1 MANHFDLTD
10 LQLIVNI
17 GDASSLTR
25 GAEKSHLSLPAASN
39 RVKNLEEHFGTRLF
53 HRNSQGVTLTP
64 SGDAFLR
71 HARLVLRQ
79 IEHLRGDIHEYAR
92 GIKGQVRMMA
102 NTTAMTEFMPGVLS
116 RYLAAHPDVTVELR
130 ERLSYLIVKAVSEGS
145 ADIGIVAGRP
155 AASDLEFLPYQEDR
169 LVLVTPENHPLGV
182 LDEVSFADTMSYE
195 YVGLSEWSAIHAFL
209 IQAANSIGHPFRFR
223 VEVSN
228 FETVCRMIELRNV
241 MHKDSTSNSSGL
253 PMNGLSANCMSVFVI
268 LINYPVLPENSS
280 ICLYRMF
287 LSKWLLLR
295 HRRAKNHERSAESNR
310 IGVEQC
316 RKNQGVFGVVQASWY

>member
-1 MANHFDLTD
+1 
-10 LQLIVNI
+10 
-17 GDASSLTR
+17 
-25 GAEKSHLSLPAASN
+25 
-39 RVKNLEEHFGTRLF
+39 
-53 HRNSQGVTLTP
+53 
-64 SGDAFLR
+64 
-71 HARLVLRQ
+71 VLRQ

-169 LVLVTPENHPLGV
+169 LVLVTPDNHPLGV

-228 FETVCRMIELRNV
+228 FETVCRMIEQGV
-241 MHKDSTSNSSGL
+241 G
-253 PMNGLSANCMSVFVI
+253 
-268 LINYPVLPENSS
+268 
-280 ICLYRMF
+280 
-287 LSKWLLLR
+287 
-295 HRRAKNHERSAESNR
+295 
-310 IGVEQC
+310 IGVVPERAAQRYAQRLNIKLVRLADEWAE
-316 RKNQGVFGVVQASWY
+316 RKLHVCVRHLDQLPSFARELVNMLVQDVPQQVAAAPASKSKKS

>member
-39 RVKNLEEHFGTRLF
+39 RVKNLEDHFGTRLF

-79 IEHLRGDIHEYAR
+79 IDHLRGDIHEYAR
-92 GIKGQVRMMA
+92 GIKGQVRMVA
-102 NTTAMTEFMPGVLS
+102 NTTAMTEFMPAVLS
-116 RYLAAHPDVTVELR
+116 RYLATHPDVTVELR
-130 ERLSYLIVKAVSEGS
+130 ERLSYLVVKAVSEGS

-155 AASDLEFLPYQEDR
+155 AASDLEYLPYREDR
-169 LVLVTPENHPLGV
+169 LVLVTPMDHPLGGQDDV
-182 LDEVSFADTMSYE
+182 AFANTLSYE

-209 IQAANSIGHPFRFR
+209 IQAADNLGHPFRFR
-223 VEVSN
+223 VEVGS
-228 FETVCRMIELRNV
+228 FEAVCRMIEAGV
-241 MHKDSTSNSSGL
+241 G
-253 PMNGLSANCMSVFVI
+253 
-268 LINYPVLPENSS
+268 
-280 ICLYRMF
+280 
-287 LSKWLLLR
+287 
-295 HRRAKNHERSAESNR
+295 
-310 IGVEQC
+310 IGVVPERAAQRYAQRLNIKLVRLSDEWAE
-316 RKNQGVFGVVQASWY
+316 RKLHICVRQLDQLPSFARELVNMLIEDASNA

>member
-39 RVKNLEEHFGTRLF
+39 RVKNLEDHFGTRLF

-79 IEHLRGDIHEYAR
+79 IDHLRGDIHEYAR
-92 GIKGQVRMMA
+92 GIKGQVRMVA
-102 NTTAMTEFMPGVLS
+102 NTTAMTEFMPAVLS
-116 RYLAAHPDVTVELR
+116 RYLATHPDVTVELR
-130 ERLSYLIVKAVSEGS
+130 ERLSYLVVKAVSEGS

-155 AASDLEFLPYQEDR
+155 AASDLEYLPYRADR
-169 LVLVTPENHPLGV
+169 LVLVTPMDHPLSGQDDV
-182 LDEVSFADTMSYE
+182 AFANTLSYE

-209 IQAANSIGHPFRFR
+209 IQAADNLGHPFRFR
-223 VEVSN
+223 VEVGS
-228 FETVCRMIELRNV
+228 FEAVCRMIEAGV
-241 MHKDSTSNSSGL
+241 G
-253 PMNGLSANCMSVFVI
+253 
-268 LINYPVLPENSS
+268 
-280 ICLYRMF
+280 
-287 LSKWLLLR
+287 
-295 HRRAKNHERSAESNR
+295 
-310 IGVEQC
+310 IGVVPERAAQRYAQRLNIKLVRLSDDWAE
-316 RKNQGVFGVVQASWY
+316 RKLHICVRQLDQLPSFARELVNMLTEDATNA